1 MCCTHDIPHLW
12 TVRFQATLRGAEGSS
27 GDNRCGGFRHGGT
40 ATGWFISWKI
50 HENPITMDDLKLP
63 PI

>member
-1 MCCTHDIPHLW
+1 MFCTHFAGRQDL
-12 TVRFQATLRGAEGSS
+12 QAITDVEVSVM
-27 GDNRCGGFRHGGT
+27 GGT
-40 ATGWFISWKI
+40 AIGWFISWKM